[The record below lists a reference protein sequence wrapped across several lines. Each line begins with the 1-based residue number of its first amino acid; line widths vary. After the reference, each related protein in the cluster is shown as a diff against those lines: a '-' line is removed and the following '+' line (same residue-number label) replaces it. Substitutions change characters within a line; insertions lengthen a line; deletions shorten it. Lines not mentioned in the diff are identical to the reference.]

1 MYSENALCL
10 YEACWKICCSW
21 GYTSPRA
28 EVVTGYVVCGTAHL
42 WWCWKAYNS
51 DPHVCEKGWKG
62 KKDLDYAG
70 KTLPVKLLIKRVSE
84 LVLSLYLGI
93 SERVMANWRIRSVI
107 LFYTFGGSQ
116 ISSINLNYNS
126 IIWRYKKVL
135 TKPKLVLLLFC
146 FTIRSREVD
155 TPTIYTSGEIWN
167 EYISAC

>member
-1 MYSENALCL
+1 M
-10 YEACWKICCSW
+10 
-21 GYTSPRA
+21 
-28 EVVTGYVVCGTAHL
+28 
-42 WWCWKAYNS
+42 
-51 DPHVCEKGWKG
+51 
-62 KKDLDYAG
+62 
-70 KTLPVKLLIKRVSE
+70 KLLIKRVSE

-155 TPTIYTSGEIWN
+155 MPTIYTSGEI
-167 EYISAC
+167 